1 MIVRRWAMFERPSCC
16 IWSSSPV
23 LCGQMPPSRGRAPR
37 RDPPETPDPVPA
49 LPPPTHKQDGP
60 QALWGWCPGS
70 GPGLR
75 GCGDGCHMAAG
86 VGRAVHSAG
95 GQGLRAGR
103 AGG

>member
-49 LPPPTHKQDGP
+49 LPSPHP
-60 QALWGWCPGS
+60 QARWPPSPVGLV
-70 GPGLR
+70 PGLR
-75 GCGDGCHMAAG
+75 TWAE
-86 VGRAVHSAG
+86 
-95 GQGLRAGR
+95 GLR
-103 AGG
+103 